1 MKVTI
6 KYNGYGTLCVM
17 SVEAVKVELFDDRLT
32 VSSTS
37 TGEYIED
44 EFNLFKGENV
54 QDDIREI
61 EHVWIDGSDDEPMS
75 AAINKRIW
83 DIGLMDTGRALNA
96 NIKAKDQKREKRGK
110 REDD

>member
-6 KYNGYGTLCVM
+6 KYNGYGTLCIM

-32 VSSTS
+32 VSSNS

-61 EHVWIDGSDDEPMS
+61 EHVWIDGSDDEPMA

-83 DIGLMDTGRALNA
+83 DIGLMDMGRALTA
-96 NIKAKDQKREKRGK
+96 NIKAKD
-110 REDD
+110 